1 MSGKTFYRTFA
12 HTFFL
17 AFLTLQPAAFAEEE
31 SGLFD
36 DWGGAKS
43 ALEESG
49 IAVEGVIIGDIAGV
63 VSGGR
68 KNEGVHTVLYSLGI
82 ETDTAEAGLWEN
94 GTFVINL
101 VGITG
106 GPIYEKVGDFQFTS
120 NIDALGQDTFNL
132 YEAWYEHSFLD
143 RNLTWL
149 NGMHDYNSEFY
160 ALDYSAVLLNASFGF
175 GIELSQTGNSTYP
188 VTGLASR
195 IRYQPTET
203 SYVMFAV
210 YDGIPGSP
218 RNPKGTH
225 VHLSQDDGLFYAA
238 EAGVTSTEEDTPT
251 DYFKLALGGWYRT
264 TDYTDYRDIERSSN
278 GGGYIIGER
287 KLFTEEDPS
296 QGLGA
301 FFQVG
306 ATQGDRNVIGQYLGL
321 GIHYTGL
328 LPCRDGDVLA
338 IGMAHARRGTS
349 YKDVDPLLTKTET
362 TFEWSY
368 RADIGHGIAIQPDI
382 QYVINPGASDEL
394 DNALVLT
401 ARIEVML

>member
-1 MSGKTFYRTFA
+1 MSRKTYCRSIA
-12 HTFFL
+12 HTL
-17 AFLTLQPAAFAEEE
+17 LVTLFTLHAPASAQEDG
-31 SGLFD
+31 GLFG
-36 DWGGAKS
+36 DWGGSKNT
-43 ALEESG
+43 LQENG
-49 IAVEGVIIGDIAGV
+49 IAVEGVVIADVAGV

-68 KNEGVHTVLYSLGI
+68 ERGAVHTVLYSLGI
-82 ETDTAEAGLWEN
+82 ETDTAEAGLWED
-94 GTFVINL
+94 GTFVVNL

-106 GPIYEKVGDFQFTS
+106 GPIYQKVGDFQFTS

-132 YEAWYEHSFLD
+132 YEAWYEHSFFD
-143 RNLTWL
+143 GALTWL

-160 ALDYSAVLLNASFGF
+160 ALDYGAVLLNASFGF

-195 IRYQPTET
+195 VRYQPTDN
-203 SYVMFAV
+203 SYAMFAV

-225 VHLSQDDGLFYAA
+225 VHLRKDDGLFYAA
-238 EAGVTSTEEDTPT
+238 EVGITSTEEETPT
-251 DYFKLALGGWYRT
+251 DYYKIALGGWYRT
-264 TDYTDYRDIERSSN
+264 TNYTDYRDIERSSN

-287 KLFTEEDPS
+287 KLFAEEDTS

-301 FFQVG
+301 FFQIG
-306 ATQGDRNVIGQYLGL
+306 ATQGDRNVMGQYLGL
-321 GIHYTGL
+321 GLHYTGL
-328 LPCRDGDVLA
+328 IPCRDGDVFA

-349 YKDVDPLLTKTET
+349 YKEVDSNLTKTET

-382 QYVINPGASDEL
+382 QYVINPGASEEL